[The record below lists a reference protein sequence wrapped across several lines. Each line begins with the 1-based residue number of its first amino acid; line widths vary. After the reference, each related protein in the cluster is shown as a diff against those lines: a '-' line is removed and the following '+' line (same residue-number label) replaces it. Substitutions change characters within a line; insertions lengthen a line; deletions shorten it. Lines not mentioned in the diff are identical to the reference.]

1 MVVLALSDSRAAWHT
16 NFYERLV
23 RLDKSSVVELRR
35 LRQEDC
41 KFEVSLS
48 YLVGPYLRK
57 EKRRREGGKK
67 RVEQREG
74 K

>member
-1 MVVLALSDSRAAWHT
+1 MLALSDFRAAWLT

-41 KFEVSLS
+41 KFGMRPSMSQKIKPNQTRIHANVIF
-48 YLVGPYLRK
+48 
-57 EKRRREGGKK
+57 
-67 RVEQREG
+67 
-74 K
+74 

>member
-1 MVVLALSDSRAAWHT
+1 MLALSDFRAAWLT

-48 YLVGPYLRK
+48 YWL
-57 EKRRREGGKK
+57 
-67 RVEQREG
+67 
-74 K
+74 